1 VNRFN
6 LGLKG
11 VRESVAIC
19 RIPVNSGALAYLAAH
34 IARLVSDS
42 RLRTHKE
49 STSFTRLNLSNQ
61 EDVILS
67 RASGKSIE

>member
-1 VNRFN
+1 MSRFN
-6 LGLKG
+6 GGLKG
-11 VRESVAIC
+11 VRESGVVC
-19 RIPVNSGALAYLAAH
+19 RIPVNSGALAYLADH
-34 IARLVSDS
+34 IALLVSDS

-49 STSFTRLNLSNQ
+49 STYFTRLNLSNR